1 MLFLM
6 SYPII
11 PKNVPLLASHP
22 NQSKT
27 RLFHMNVSL
36 LFRYYYYYIIMDP
49 AFRLNAFLTRWR
61 ARFLFEI
68 LKNDFYLII

>member
-1 MLFLM
+1 M

-49 AFRLNAFLTRWR
+49 AFRLNAFLTRW
-61 ARFLFEI
+61 
-68 LKNDFYLII
+68 